1 MYVKKQNTMKEVM
14 KKYQEIFNDLQ
25 EKILNGSYLA
35 GVLLPTE
42 KELQDQYQVS
52 RDTVRK
58 ALRLLTEK
66 GLIQKVQGRGSQV
79 LKQELLN
86 FPVSGLTSYKE
97 LVDSLGL
104 NSQTRVISLD
114 LMTVDEQTA
123 LQTGFPE
130 GSQVWKVLRTRSID
144 GVVSVLDLDYLA
156 KDCVPNLTQ
165 EIAQTSIYAYLE
177 EDLGLDISYAQKEIT
192 IQASTERERLLMDN
206 QDDYLVLI
214 RSRVYLGDTRQFQYT
229 ESRHKIDKFQ
239 FVDFARRKHSL

>member
-1 MYVKKQNTMKEVM
+1 M

-42 KELQDQYQVS
+42 KELQDQYGVS

-130 GSQVWKVLRTRSID
+130 GSQVWKLLRTRSID
-144 GVVSVLDLDYLA
+144 GIVSVLDLDYLA

-165 EIAQTSIYAYLE
+165 EIAQTSIYAHLE
-177 EDLGLDISYAQKEIT
+177 EELGLDISYAQKEIT

-239 FVDFARRKHSL
+239 FVDFARRKHSLWDISH

>member
-1 MYVKKQNTMKEVM
+1 MKEVM

-42 KELQDQYQVS
+42 KELQDQYKVS

-97 LVDSLGL
+97 LVDGLGL

-130 GSQVWKVLRTRSID
+130 GSQVWKLLRTRSID
-144 GVVSVLDLDYLA
+144 GIVSVLDLDYLA

-165 EIAQTSIYAYLE
+165 EIAQTSIYAHLE
-177 EDLGLDISYAQKEIT
+177 EELGLDISYAQKEIT

>member
-1 MYVKKQNTMKEVM
+1 MKEVM

-177 EDLGLDISYAQKEIT
+177 EDLGLDISYAQTEIT

>member
-1 MYVKKQNTMKEVM
+1 MKEVM

-42 KELQDQYQVS
+42 KELQDQYGVS

-130 GSQVWKVLRTRSID
+130 GSQVWKLLRTRSID
-144 GVVSVLDLDYLA
+144 GIVSVLDLDYLA

-165 EIAQTSIYAYLE
+165 EIAQTSIYAHLE
-177 EDLGLDISYAQKEIT
+177 EELGLDISYAQKEIT
-192 IQASTERERLLMDN
+192 IQASTERERLLMGH
-206 QDDYLVLI
+206 QDPYLVLI

>member
-1 MYVKKQNTMKEVM
+1 MKEVM

-42 KELQDQYQVS
+42 KELQDQYKVS

-86 FPVSGLTSYKE
+86 FSVSGLTSYKE

-130 GSQVWKVLRTRSID
+130 GSQVWKLLRTRSID
-144 GVVSVLDLDYLA
+144 GIVSVLDLDYLA

-165 EIAQTSIYAYLE
+165 EIAQTSIYAHLE
-177 EDLGLDISYAQKEIT
+177 EELGLDISYAQKEIT

>member
-1 MYVKKQNTMKEVM
+1 M
-14 KKYQEIFNDLQ
+14 
-25 EKILNGSYLA
+25 
-35 GVLLPTE
+35 PTE

-52 RDTVRK
+52 RETVRK
-58 ALRLLTEK
+58 DLRLLTEK

>member
-1 MYVKKQNTMKEVM
+1 MKEVM

-123 LQTGFPE
+123 LQTGF
-130 GSQVWKVLRTRSID
+130 LRE
-144 GVVSVLDLDYLA
+144 A
-156 KDCVPNLTQ
+156 KFGRFCGPGPLT
-165 EIAQTSIYAYLE
+165 EL
-177 EDLGLDISYAQKEIT
+177 
-192 IQASTERERLLMDN
+192 
-206 QDDYLVLI
+206 
-214 RSRVYLGDTRQFQYT
+214 
-229 ESRHKIDKFQ
+229 
-239 FVDFARRKHSL
+239 SLS

>member
-1 MYVKKQNTMKEVM
+1 MKEVM

-42 KELQDQYQVS
+42 KELQDQYGVS

-130 GSQVWKVLRTRSID
+130 GSQVWKLLRTRSID
-144 GVVSVLDLDYLA
+144 GIVSVLDLDYLA

-165 EIAQTSIYAYLE
+165 EIAQTSIYAHLE
-177 EDLGLDISYAQKEIT
+177 EELGLDISYAQKEIT

>member
-1 MYVKKQNTMKEVM
+1 MKEVM

-42 KELQDQYQVS
+42 KELQDQYKVS

-130 GSQVWKVLRTRSID
+130 GSQVWKLLRTRSID
-144 GVVSVLDLDYLA
+144 GIVSVLDLDYLV

-165 EIAQTSIYAYLE
+165 EIAQTSIYAHLE
-177 EDLGLDISYAQKEIT
+177 EELGLDISYAQKEIT

>member
-1 MYVKKQNTMKEVM
+1 MKEVM

-86 FPVSGLTSYKE
+86 FPVLGLTSYKE

>member
-1 MYVKKQNTMKEVM
+1 MKEVM

-214 RSRVYLGDTRQFQYT
+214 RSRVYLGDTRQIQYT

>member
-1 MYVKKQNTMKEVM
+1 M

-42 KELQDQYQVS
+42 KELQDQYKVS

-130 GSQVWKVLRTRSID
+130 GSQVWKLLRTRSID
-144 GVVSVLDLDYLA
+144 GIVSVLDLDYLA

-165 EIAQTSIYAYLE
+165 EIAQTSIYAHLE
-177 EDLGLDISYAQKEIT
+177 EELGLDISYAQKEIT

>member
-1 MYVKKQNTMKEVM
+1 M

-214 RSRVYLGDTRQFQYT
+214 RSRVYLGDTRQFQST

-239 FVDFARRKHSL
+239 FVDFARRKHSLWDISH

>member
-1 MYVKKQNTMKEVM
+1 MKEVM

-42 KELQDQYQVS
+42 KELQDQYGVS

-130 GSQVWKVLRTRSID
+130 GSQVWKLLRTRSID

-165 EIAQTSIYAYLE
+165 EIAQTSIYAHLE
-177 EDLGLDISYAQKEIT
+177 EELGLDISYAQKEIT

>member
-1 MYVKKQNTMKEVM
+1 MKEVM

-42 KELQDQYQVS
+42 KELQDQYKVS

-130 GSQVWKVLRTRSID
+130 GSQVWKLLRTRSID
-144 GVVSVLDLDYLA
+144 GIVSVLDLDYLA

>member
-1 MYVKKQNTMKEVM
+1 MEGKM

-25 EKILNGSYLA
+25 EKITNGHYAA

-42 KELQDQYQVS
+42 NDLQEYYGVS

-97 LVDSLGL
+97 LVESLGL
-104 NSQTRVISLD
+104 NSETRVISLD
-114 LMTVDEQTA
+114 LMTVDEATA
-123 LQTGFPE
+123 LRTGFPE
-130 GSQVWKVLRTRSID
+130 GSQVWVLLRTRSID
-144 GVVSVLDLDYLA
+144 GIVSVLDLDYLA

-165 EIAQTSIYAYLE
+165 EIAQTSIYAHLE
-177 EDLGLDISYAQKEIT
+177 EELGLDISYAQKEIT
-192 IQASTERERLLMDN
+192 IQASTERERLLMGH
-206 QDDYLVLI
+206 QDPYLVLI

>member
-1 MYVKKQNTMKEVM
+1 M

-42 KELQDQYQVS
+42 KELQDQYKVS

-239 FVDFARRKHSL
+239 FVDFARRKHSLWDISH

>member
-1 MYVKKQNTMKEVM
+1 MKEVM

-66 GLIQKVQGRGSQV
+66 GLIQRVQGRGSQV

>member
-1 MYVKKQNTMKEVM
+1 MKEVM

-165 EIAQTSIYAYLE
+165 EIAQTSIYAHLE
-177 EDLGLDISYAQKEIT
+177 EELGLDISYAQKEIT

>member
-1 MYVKKQNTMKEVM
+1 MKEVM

-42 KELQDQYQVS
+42 KELQDQYKVS

-130 GSQVWKVLRTRSID
+130 GSQVWKLLRTRSID
-144 GVVSVLDLDYLA
+144 GIVSVLDLDYLA

-177 EDLGLDISYAQKEIT
+177 EELGLDISYAQKEIT
-192 IQASTERERLLMDN
+192 IQASTERERLLMGH
-206 QDDYLVLI
+206 QDPYLVLI

-229 ESRHKIDKFQ
+229 ESKHKIDKFQ

>member
-1 MYVKKQNTMKEVM
+1 MKEVM

-42 KELQDQYQVS
+42 KELQDQYGVS

>member
-1 MYVKKQNTMKEVM
+1 MKEVM

-192 IQASTERERLLMDN
+192 IQASTERERLLMGH
-206 QDDYLVLI
+206 QDPYLVLI

-229 ESRHKIDKFQ
+229 ESRHKVDKFQ

>member
-1 MYVKKQNTMKEVM
+1 MKEVM

-114 LMTVDEQTA
+114 MMTVDEQTA

>member
-1 MYVKKQNTMKEVM
+1 MKEVM

-25 EKILNGSYLA
+25 EKITNGRYQA
-35 GVLLPTE
+35 GFLLPTE
-42 KELQDQYQVS
+42 KDLQEQYGVS

-97 LVDSLGL
+97 LVDSLHL
-104 NSQTRVISLD
+104 NSQTRVID
-114 LMTVDEQTA
+114 LELLTVDEQTA
-123 LQTGFPE
+123 LQTGFSE
-130 GSQVWKVLRTRSID
+130 GSQVWRVLRTRSID
-144 GVVSVLDLDYLA
+144 GVISVLDLDYLA
-156 KDCVPNLTQ
+156 QDCVPDLTK
-165 EIAQTSIYAYLE
+165 EIAENSIYSYLE

-192 IQASTERERLLMDN
+192 IQASTERERLLMDH

-229 ESRHKIDKFQ
+229 ESKHKIDKFQ

>member
-1 MYVKKQNTMKEVM
+1 MKEVM

-104 NSQTRVISLD
+104 NSQTRVISLY

>member
-1 MYVKKQNTMKEVM
+1 MKEVM

-42 KELQDQYQVS
+42 KELQDQYKVS

-130 GSQVWKVLRTRSID
+130 GSQVWKLLRTRSID
-144 GVVSVLDLDYLA
+144 GIVSVLDLDYLA

-165 EIAQTSIYAYLE
+165 EIAQTSIYAHLE
-177 EDLGLDISYAQKEIT
+177 EELGLDISYAQKEIT
-192 IQASTERERLLMDN
+192 IQASTERERLLMGH
-206 QDDYLVLI
+206 QDPYLVLI

-229 ESRHKIDKFQ
+229 ESKHKIDKFQ

>member
-1 MYVKKQNTMKEVM
+1 MKEVM

-42 KELQDQYQVS
+42 KELQDQYKVS

-130 GSQVWKVLRTRSID
+130 GSQVWKLLRTRSID

-177 EDLGLDISYAQKEIT
+177 EELGLDISYAQKEIT

>member
-1 MYVKKQNTMKEVM
+1 MKEVM

-25 EKILNGSYLA
+25 EKITNGRYQA
-35 GVLLPTE
+35 GFLLPTE
-42 KELQDQYQVS
+42 KDLQEQYGVS

-97 LVDSLGL
+97 LVDSLHL
-104 NSQTRVISLD
+104 NSQTRVID
-114 LMTVDEQTA
+114 LELLTVDEQTA
-123 LQTGFPE
+123 LQTGFSE
-130 GSQVWKVLRTRSID
+130 GSQVWRVLRTRSID
-144 GVVSVLDLDYLA
+144 GVISVLDLDYLA
-156 KDCVPNLTQ
+156 QDCVPDLTK
-165 EIAQTSIYAYLE
+165 EIAENSIYSYLE

-192 IQASTERERLLMDN
+192 IQASTERERLLMDH

>member
-1 MYVKKQNTMKEVM
+1 MKEVM

-42 KELQDQYQVS
+42 KELQDQYKVS

-130 GSQVWKVLRTRSID
+130 GSQVWKLLRTRSID

>member
-1 MYVKKQNTMKEVM
+1 MKEAM

-25 EKILNGSYLA
+25 EKITNGRYQA
-35 GVLLPTE
+35 GFLLPTE
-42 KELQDQYQVS
+42 KDLQEQYGVS

-97 LVDSLGL
+97 LVDSLHL
-104 NSQTRVISLD
+104 NSQTRVID
-114 LMTVDEQTA
+114 LELLTVDEQTA
-123 LQTGFPE
+123 LQTGFSE
-130 GSQVWKVLRTRSID
+130 GSQVWRVLRTRSID
-144 GVVSVLDLDYLA
+144 GVISVLDLDYLA
-156 KDCVPNLTQ
+156 QDCVPTLTK
-165 EIAQTSIYAYLE
+165 EIAENSIYSYLE
-177 EDLGLDISYAQKEIT
+177 GELGLDISYAQKEIT
-192 IQASTERERLLMDN
+192 IQASTERERLLMDH

-229 ESRHKIDKFQ
+229 ESKHKIDKFQ

>member
-1 MYVKKQNTMKEVM
+1 MKEVM

-42 KELQDQYQVS
+42 KELQDQYKVS

-130 GSQVWKVLRTRSID
+130 GSQVWKLLRTRSID

-165 EIAQTSIYAYLE
+165 EIAQTSIYAHLE
-177 EDLGLDISYAQKEIT
+177 EELGLDISYAQKEIT

>member
-1 MYVKKQNTMKEVM
+1 MKEVM

-42 KELQDQYQVS
+42 KELQDQYRVS

-130 GSQVWKVLRTRSID
+130 GSQVWKLLRTRSID
-144 GVVSVLDLDYLA
+144 GIVSVLDLDYLA

-165 EIAQTSIYAYLE
+165 EIAQTSIYAHLE
-177 EDLGLDISYAQKEIT
+177 EELGLDISYAQKEIT
-192 IQASTERERLLMDN
+192 IQASTERERLLMGH
-206 QDDYLVLI
+206 QDPYLVLI

>member
-1 MYVKKQNTMKEVM
+1 MKEVM

-165 EIAQTSIYAYLE
+165 EIAQTSIYAHLE

>member
-1 MYVKKQNTMKEVM
+1 MKEVM

-42 KELQDQYQVS
+42 KELQDQYKVS

-97 LVDSLGL
+97 LVDSLGP

-130 GSQVWKVLRTRSID
+130 GSQVWKLLRTRSID
-144 GVVSVLDLDYLA
+144 GIVSVLDLDYLA

-177 EDLGLDISYAQKEIT
+177 EELGLDISYAQKEIT

-214 RSRVYLGDTRQFQYT
+214 RSRVYLGDTRQFHYF
-229 ESRHKIDKFQ
+229 ECRHKIDKFQ
-239 FVDFARRKHSL
+239 CVDVARRKHSLRDISH

>member
-1 MYVKKQNTMKEVM
+1 MKEVM

-42 KELQDQYQVS
+42 KELQDQYKVS

-130 GSQVWKVLRTRSID
+130 GSQVWKLLRTRSID
-144 GVVSVLDLDYLA
+144 GIVSVLDLDYLA

-177 EDLGLDISYAQKEIT
+177 EELGLDISYAQKEIT

>member
-1 MYVKKQNTMKEVM
+1 MKEVM

-42 KELQDQYQVS
+42 KELQDQYKVS

-97 LVDSLGL
+97 LDDSLGL

-130 GSQVWKVLRTRSID
+130 GSQVWKLLRTRSID
-144 GVVSVLDLDYLA
+144 GIVSVLDLDYLA

-165 EIAQTSIYAYLE
+165 EIAQTSIYAHLE
-177 EDLGLDISYAQKEIT
+177 EELGLDISYAQKEIT

>member
-1 MYVKKQNTMKEVM
+1 MKEVM

-86 FPVSGLTSYKE
+86 FPVAGLTSYKE

>member
-1 MYVKKQNTMKEVM
+1 MKEVM

-130 GSQVWKVLRTRSID
+130 GSQVWKLLRTRSID
-144 GVVSVLDLDYLA
+144 GIVSVLDLDYLA

-165 EIAQTSIYAYLE
+165 EIAQTSIYAHLE

>member
-1 MYVKKQNTMKEVM
+1 MKEVM

-42 KELQDQYQVS
+42 KELQDQYKVS

-130 GSQVWKVLRTRSID
+130 GSQVWKLLRTRSID
-144 GVVSVLDLDYLA
+144 GIVSVLDIDYLA

-165 EIAQTSIYAYLE
+165 EIAQTSIYAHLE
-177 EDLGLDISYAQKEIT
+177 EELGLDISYAQKEIT

>member
-1 MYVKKQNTMKEVM
+1 MKEVM
-14 KKYQEIFNDLQ
+14 KKYQENFNDLQ